1 MIDQVI
7 KANQIT
13 NSKERA

>member
-13 NSKERA
+13 NM